1 MSDWNKTSKP
11 AFTRVTNP
19 DGSPIRDKD
28 NAHPQLKPK
37 HPHRPQPN
45 LAPTG
50 SKGIRPKPAND
61 LVPKLSDQMK
71 TQVKKIEFKRS
82 RGDAGLER

>member
-1 MSDWNKTSKP
+1 MADWYKTSKP
-11 AFTRVTNP
+11 AFARVTNP

-37 HPHRPQPN
+37 RPHQPQPN

-71 TQVKKIEFKRS
+71 SEVEKIEFRKS
-82 RGDAGLER
+82 RGDGGLER

>member
-1 MSDWNKTSKP
+1 MPDWSKTSKP
-11 AFTRVTNP
+11 AFNRVTNA

-37 HPHRPQPN
+37 RPHRPQLS
-45 LAPTG
+45 LAPMG
-50 SKGIRPKPAND
+50 AKGIRPKPAND

-71 TQVKKIEFKRS
+71 SEVKKIVFRKTR
-82 RGDAGLER
+82 RDGGMER